1 MSMDTQIFYQFTLS
15 SEQLDYLYDTRY
27 RKSRM
32 EFLMHLVKS
41 ALMTSAPARLTG
53 NGRILSAGQF
63 EKSELQLSKEW
74 GCDRKTVA
82 KVIARFNDL
91 GIIRSEPGKRT
102 TIHTVCCLAG
112 WIIGNIRIG
121 CPTFRQGYDYRNIQK
136 GRFSDI
142 SGIDRFL
149 ANSDAGYPTTSNIE
163 SFISNQ

>member
-1 MSMDTQIFYQFTLS
+1 MGSKIFYQFTLS

-32 EFLMHLVKS
+32 EFLMHLLKS

-53 NGRILSAGQF
+53 NGRMLSPGQF

-102 TIHTVCCLAG
+102 TIHTMCCLAG

-121 CPTFRQGYDYRNIQK
+121 CPTFRQSYDYRNIRK
-136 GRFSDI
+136 GQLSDI
-142 SGIDRFL
+142 PGVDRFL
-149 ANSDAGYPTTSNIE
+149 ANPEADYPTISNIE
-163 SFISNQ
+163 SFILNNQ

>member
-1 MSMDTQIFYQFTLS
+1 MNMGTKIFYQFTLS
-15 SEQLDYLYDTRY
+15 SEQLDYLYDARY

-41 ALMTSAPARLTG
+41 ALMTSAPVRLTG
-53 NGRILSAGQF
+53 NSRILSAGQF

-91 GIIRSEPGKRT
+91 GIIRSEPGRRT

-136 GRFSDI
+136 GRLSDI
-142 SGIDRFL
+142 PGIDRFL
-149 ANSDAGYPTTSNIE
+149 ADPDAGCPTSSNIE
-163 SFISNQ
+163 SFISN

>member
-1 MSMDTQIFYQFTLS
+1 MGTKIFYQFTLS

-53 NGRILSAGQF
+53 SGRMLSAGQF
-63 EKSELQLSKEW
+63 EKSELRLSKEW

-82 KVIARFNDL
+82 KVISRFNDL
-91 GIIRSEPGKRT
+91 GIIRSEPGKWT

-136 GRFSDI
+136 GRLSDI
-142 SGIDRFL
+142 PGIDSFL
-149 ANSDAGYPTTSNIE
+149 ADPDAGYPITSNIE
-163 SFISNQ
+163 SFISHNQ